1 MALSTEWA
9 GQSSADHRAT
19 VLLRHEHEALL
30 ELFRRLHDTAV
41 EPGVTRD
48 SLQAEIVVM
57 LDLIV
62 RIERDVFFPALP
74 SEYRALVQAF
84 AADHDGMASCAAILR
99 RAAVSAA
106 RQNEYGERLEL
117 MARERL
123 AAEQTLLYNAL
134 ERNHPELN
142 RTLYDRLVA
151 ARTRIA
157 PVQTQ

>member
-19 VLLRHEHEALL
+19 VLLRQEHELLL
-30 ELFRRLHDTAV
+30 ELFRRLHDPAV

-48 SLQAEIVVM
+48 SLQAEIVAM
-57 LDLIV
+57 LDMIV
-62 RIERDVFFPALP
+62 RIERDVLFPALP
-74 SEYRALVQAF
+74 SQYRALVQAF
-84 AADHDGMASCAAILR
+84 TADHDGMASCAAALSRTPVSVPR
-99 RAAVSAA
+99 RNA
-106 RQNEYGERLEL
+106 YGERLEL

-134 ERNHPELN
+134 ERSHPELN

-151 ARTRIA
+151 ARTRLA
-157 PVQTQ
+157 PGQTQ